1 MEAIRENGGSYKHR
15 EPTFVGMLNAFIEP
29 ISLAD
34 GKFIH
39 CIILSCGYGLDV
51 IVGNALINMYGK
63 CDSLRFARSIF
74 DKMLER
80 DVISWTLII

>member
-1 MEAIRENGGSYKHR
+1 MEAIRENGGSSQHM

-29 ISLAD
+29 TPLAD
-34 GKFIH
+34 GKRIH
-39 CIILSCGYGLDV
+39 CIILSCGYGVNV
-51 IVGNALINMYGK
+51 IVGNEVINMYGK

-80 DVISWTLII
+80 DVISWTSMI